1 MGHMNLNNVSI
12 DQLLSTQEAA
22 EQSGLSDVHL
32 RRLVRQ
38 GKVAGVRLGR
48 LWFTTAE
55 AVDAYLA
62 KGHRPGPKPKDRTK
76 IQVTSHS

>member
-1 MGHMNLNNVSI
+1 MGHMNLTNVSI

-32 RRLVRQ
+32 RRLVRM
-38 GKVAGVRLGR
+38 GRVAGVRLGR

-62 KGHRPGPKPKDRTK
+62 KGHRPGPKPKSHTK
-76 IQVTSHS
+76 NQITSHP

>member
-1 MGHMNLNNVSI
+1 MGHMNLTNVSI

-22 EQSGLSDVHL
+22 EHSGLSDVHL
-32 RRLVRQ
+32 RRLVRL

-62 KGHRPGPKPKDRTK
+62 QGHRPGPKPKRRTK
-76 IQVTSHS
+76 TRITSQP

>member
-32 RRLVRQ
+32 RRLVRM
-38 GKVAGVRLGR
+38 GRVAGVRLGR

-76 IQVTSHS
+76 TQVTSHS

>member
-1 MGHMNLNNVSI
+1 MASRTSI
-12 DQLLSTQEAA
+12 CVAWC
-22 EQSGLSDVHL
+22 GM
-32 RRLVRQ
+32 

-76 IQVTSHS
+76 TQVTSHS

>member
-1 MGHMNLNNVSI
+1 MGHMNLTNVSI

-32 RRLVRQ
+32 RRLVRM

-55 AVDAYLA
+55 AVDVYLA
-62 KGHRPGPKPKDRTK
+62 KGRRTGPKPKRYTTTR
-76 IQVTSHS
+76 ITSHT

>member
-1 MGHMNLNNVSI
+1 MGPMNLNNVSI

-32 RRLVRQ
+32 RRLVRM

-76 IQVTSHS
+76 TQVTSHS

>member
-1 MGHMNLNNVSI
+1 MGHMNLTNVSI

-32 RRLVRQ
+32 RRLVRM
-38 GKVAGVRLGR
+38 GRVAGVRLGR

-76 IQVTSHS
+76 TQVTSHP